1 MSDLITAGGT
11 QLCDPF
17 TELPERGGSRPD
29 SDSVSS
35 VAKALSLLEVMSRT
49 EGRTVGISE
58 LAAAAELPK
67 STTHRLLK
75 ALEGRG
81 FIGRAGTRY
90 RMGERFIELGSAVW
104 RFEYDAL
111 RECSVSTLEWLF
123 ERTGGTVHLG
133 VLVGT
138 QVLYVE
144 KITGRGGCAIPSR
157 VGARMPATCTGLGKA
172 MLAHSSDD
180 VIEAVLR
187 APLPRRTASSIAQ
200 GRGLEQELAR
210 IRETGVAFDREE
222 ARAGVFCVG
231 AAVRSAGW
239 PIAGISVGGPARQFG
254 TESYANLVREAAVRL
269 TRRFETASLQA
280 AGI

>member
-1 MSDLITAGGT
+1 MAMIERTPTTGPDVCDGPRSGERAG
-11 QLCDPF
+11 DA
-17 TELPERGGSRPD
+17 
-29 SDSVSS
+29 VSS

-81 FIGRAGTRY
+81 FIGRAGSRY
-90 RMGERFIELGSAVW
+90 VMGARFIELGSAVW

-111 RECSVSTLEWLF
+111 RDCSVSTLEWLF

-133 VLVGT
+133 VLVGGE
-138 QVLYVE
+138 VLYVE

-157 VGARMPATCTGLGKA
+157 VGGRMPATLTGLGKA
-172 MLAHSSDD
+172 MLAAGPDD
-180 VIEAVLR
+180 VVQSVLR
-187 APLPRRTASSIAQ
+187 RPLPRRTPRSIHQPLA
-200 GRGLEQELAR
+200 LCQEIERTRAA
-210 IRETGVAFDREE
+210 GVAFDREE

-231 AAVRSAGW
+231 AAVHSSGW
-239 PIAGISVGGPARQFG
+239 PVAGISVGGPAKQFC
-254 TESYANLVREAAVRL
+254 TESYANLVREAAARL
-269 TRRFETASLQA
+269 SRRFVTASLEA
-280 AGI
+280 TGS

>member
-1 MSDLITAGGT
+1 MSKLTMVT
-11 QLCDPF
+11 R
-17 TELPERGGSRPD
+17 TEALPEPRGTGSTGRAD
-29 SDSVSS
+29 DSVSS

-58 LAAAAELPK
+58 LAAAADLPK

-81 FIGRAGTRY
+81 FIGRAGSRY
-90 RMGERFIELGSAVW
+90 TMGARFIELGSAVW
-104 RFEYDAL
+104 RFEYEAL
-111 RECSVSTLEWLF
+111 REAAVPTLEWLF

-133 VLVGT
+133 VLVGD

-172 MLAHSSDD
+172 MLAASTDD
-180 VIEAVLR
+180 VVDSVLR
-187 APLPRRTASSIAQ
+187 GPLPQRTASSIA
-200 GRGLEQELAR
+200 RAVVLEKEIAR
-210 IRETGVAFDREE
+210 IREAGVSYDREE

-231 AAVRSAGW
+231 AAVRSVGW
-239 PIAGISVGGPARQFG
+239 PMAGVSVGGPARQFG
-254 TESYANLVREAAVRL
+254 TEGYATLVREAAVRL
-269 TRRFETASLQA
+269 SRRFETASLQA
-280 AGI
+280 AGM

>member
-1 MSDLITAGGT
+1 MSERPTGSGT
-11 QLCDPF
+11 QLREV
-17 TELPERGGSRPD
+17 TD
-29 SDSVSS
+29 SMSSVS
-35 VAKALSLLEVMSRT
+35 KALSLLEVMSRT

-81 FIGRAGTRY
+81 FIGRSGARY
-90 RMGERFIELGSAVW
+90 TMGARFIELGSAVW
-104 RFEYDAL
+104 RFEYDSL
-111 RECSVSTLEWLF
+111 RESSVSTLEWLF

-133 VLVGT
+133 VLVGH

-172 MLAHSSDD
+172 MLASSPDD
-180 VIEAVLR
+180 VVQTVLR
-187 APLPRRTASSIAQ
+187 APLPRRTNSSIA
-200 GRGLEQELAR
+200 RPALLERELTR
-210 IRETGVAFDREE
+210 IREVGVSYDREE
-222 ARAGVFCVG
+222 ARAGVYCVG
-231 AAVRSAGW
+231 AAVCSTGW
-239 PIAGISVGGPARQFG
+239 PIAGISVGGPSRKFG
-254 TESYANLVREAAVRL
+254 TESYASLVREASVRL
-269 TRRFETASLQA
+269 ARRFETASLQA